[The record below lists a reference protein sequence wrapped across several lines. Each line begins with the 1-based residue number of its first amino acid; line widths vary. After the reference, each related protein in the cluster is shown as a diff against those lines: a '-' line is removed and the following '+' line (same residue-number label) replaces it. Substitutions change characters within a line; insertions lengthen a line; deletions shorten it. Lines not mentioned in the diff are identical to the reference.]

1 MAQPG
6 LVGDLGA
13 VVEPQAA
20 GVLKPP
26 GAGVIDHLQHQGVRV
41 QDEVQGQ
48 DLPWCAGM
56 PGEHY
61 LVTVRQKSGTVTQ
74 LQRHLVI
81 TTEQGNAPHQAI
93 VS

>member
-6 LVGDLGA
+6 LVRDLGA

-20 GVLKPP
+20 GVLQPP
-26 GAGVIDHLQHQGVRV
+26 GAGVIDHLQHQGVGV

-48 DLPWCAGM
+48 DLPWCAWV

-61 LVTVRQKSGTVTQ
+61 LVTVRQKSATVTR

-81 TTEQGNAPHQAI
+81 TTEQGNASHQTV